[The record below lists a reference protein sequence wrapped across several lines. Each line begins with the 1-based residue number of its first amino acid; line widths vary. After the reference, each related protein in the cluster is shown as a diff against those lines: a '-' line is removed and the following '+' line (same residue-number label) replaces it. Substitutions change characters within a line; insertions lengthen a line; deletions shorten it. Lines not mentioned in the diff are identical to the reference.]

1 MSTPTQVVNSE
12 LSTPSQDIE
21 QALRDQVAACTLML
35 NDLKILGYSG
45 HVSARLPEGRG
56 FLIQSVDQ
64 SRASL
69 RPELLLI
76 CNMDGYLVSGP
87 AGLRPPSEVFLHSE
101 IFRVRPDVNSIAHF
115 HHDRTAS
122 FTLAD
127 GPQLVPVKNH
137 AVRWANGIPVHPN
150 PNHVNSPERGRALA
164 TTLGASHA
172 ALIRAHGQVIVAES
186 VPGVLIDSVHFVEN
200 AEAMYDACM
209 LGRVLPLS
217 AEEIAS
223 FSKDIKREKH
233 INKLWTYYVGRAQAL
248 GLLPKT
254 WNLQPKLSIA
264 TQ

>member
-1 MSTPTQVVNSE
+1 MSIAQPALPTNDQAQA
-12 LSTPSQDIE
+12 QDIE
-21 QALRDQVAACTLML
+21 LHLRDQVAACTLML
-35 NDLKILGYSG
+35 NDLKIMGYSG

-76 CNMDGYLVSGP
+76 CDMDGYLVSGP
-87 AGLRPPSEVFLHSE
+87 AGLRPPSEVFLHAE

-164 TTLGASHA
+164 ETLGQAHA
-172 ALIRAHGQVIVAES
+172 ALIRAHGQVIVAET
-186 VPGVLIDSVHFVEN
+186 VPGVLIDAVHFVEN

-209 LGRVLPLS
+209 LGRVLPLT

-233 INKLWTYYVGRAQAL
+233 INKLWTYYVGCARAQ
-248 GLLPKT
+248 GLLPEE
-254 WNLQPKLSIA
+254 WNLKTRLSTA
-264 TQ
+264 T

>member
-1 MSTPTQVVNSE
+1 MIIAAPTVPGTQPAQTN
-12 LSTPSQDIE
+12 DIE
-21 QALRDQVAACTLML
+21 QQLRDQVAACTLLL

-45 HVSARLPEGRG
+45 HVSARLPDGKG

-76 CNMDGYLVSGP
+76 CDMEGKLVSGP
-87 AGLRPPSEVFLHSE
+87 AGLRPPSEVYLHSE
-101 IFRVRPDVNSIAHF
+101 IFCARADVNSIAHF

-164 TTLGASHA
+164 ATLGQAHA

-186 VPGVLIDSVHFVEN
+186 VPGVLIDSVHFIEN

-209 LGRVLPLS
+209 LGRVLPLT

-223 FSKDIKREKH
+223 FGQDIKRDKH
-233 INKLWTYYVGRAQAL
+233 INKLWIYYVGRALAQ
-248 GLLPKT
+248 GLLPEE
-254 WNLQPKLSIA
+254 WNLRPKLGNSG
-264 TQ
+264 

>member
-1 MSTPTQVVNSE
+1 MSIAAPASVNTDSAQ
-12 LSTPSQDIE
+12 SPDTE
-21 QALRDQVAACTLML
+21 QHLRDQVAACTLLL

-45 HVSARLPEGRG
+45 HVSARLPGGRG

-76 CNMDGYLVSGP
+76 CDMDGRLVSGP

-101 IFRVRPDVNSIAHF
+101 IFRERPDVNSIAHF
-115 HHDRTAS
+115 HHDRTSS

-150 PNHVNSPERGRALA
+150 PNHVNSPARGQALA
-164 TTLGASHA
+164 KTLGQAHA
-172 ALIRAHGQVIVAES
+172 ALIRAHGQVIVAET
-186 VPGVLIDSVHFVEN
+186 VPGVLIDAVHFIEN

-209 LGRVLPLS
+209 LGRVIPLS
-217 AEEIAS
+217 EEEIAS
-223 FSKDIKREKH
+223 FGEDIKREKH
-233 INKLWTYYVGRAQAL
+233 VNKLWTYYVGRAL
-248 GLLPKT
+248 VDGLVPAE
-254 WNLQPKLSIA
+254 WNLKAKLA
-264 TQ
+264 APL